1 MGFPEGTSALEGF
14 ARSEYALVVAAV
26 GRITGDPV
34 GASDAVQDAIVGFLD
49 SPPRHPVDNLAAWLT
64 VVAVNK
70 QRDRRRR
77 TLAEGRAL
85 ARVGLQ
91 AETVV
96 ERASLDA
103 DMRAALGALP
113 TRQREICVLHYV
125 LDESVATIA
134 GRLDVSSGAV
144 KTHLFRG
151 RRALAARLVAA

>member
-1 MGFPEGTSALEGF
+1 LDAF
-14 ARSEYALVVAAV
+14 ARHDYALVVAAV
-26 GRITGDPV
+26 ARITGDAG
-34 GASDAVQDAIVGFLD
+34 GASDAVQDAVVGFLEN
-49 SPPRHPVDNLAAWLT
+49 PPRHPVDNLAAWLT

-77 TLAEGRAL
+77 SLAEGRAL
-85 ARVGLQ
+85 ARFGLP
-91 AETVV
+91 AETAV
-96 ERASLDA
+96 ELASLDD

>member
-1 MGFPEGTSALEGF
+1 LEHF
-14 ARSEYALVVAAV
+14 ARSDYAMVVAAV
-26 GRITGDPV
+26 GRITGDPG
-34 GASDAVQDAIVGFLD
+34 GASDAVQDAVVGFLEN
-49 SPPRHPVDNLAAWLT
+49 PPRHPVQNLAAWLT

-85 ARVGLQ
+85 ARFGLP
-91 AETVV
+91 AETAV
-96 ERASLDA
+96 ELASLDA

>member
-1 MGFPEGTSALEGF
+1 MGNTSALERFG
-14 ARSEYALVVAAV
+14 RSDYAAVVAAV
-26 GRITGDPV
+26 ARITGDPG
-34 GASDAVQDAIVGFLD
+34 GASDAVQDAVVGFLEN
-49 SPPRHPVDNLAAWLT
+49 PPRHPVDNLAAWLT

-77 TLAEGRAL
+77 ALAEGRAL
-85 ARVGLQ
+85 ARFGLP
-91 AETVV
+91 AETAADP
-96 ERASLDA
+96 ASLDA
-103 DMRAALGALP
+103 DMRAAIGALP

>member
-1 MGFPEGTSALEGF
+1 MDAF
-14 ARSEYALVVAAV
+14 ARLDYDHVVAAV
-26 GRITGDPV
+26 ARITGDSG
-34 GASDAVQDAIVGFLD
+34 GAGDAVQDAVVGFLEN
-49 SPPRHPVDNLAAWLT
+49 PPRHPVDNLAAWLT

-77 TLAEGRAL
+77 GLAEGRAL
-85 ARVGLQ
+85 ARFGLP
-91 AETVV
+91 AETAV
-96 ERASLDA
+96 ELTSLDD

-134 GRLDVSSGAV
+134 GRLDVSSGSV

>member
-1 MGFPEGTSALEGF
+1 MITREGTSALDAF
-14 ARSEYALVVAAV
+14 ARHDYALVVAAV
-26 GRITGDPV
+26 ARITGDAG
-34 GASDAVQDAIVGFLD
+34 GASDAVQDAVVGFLEN
-49 SPPRHPVDNLAAWLT
+49 PPRHPVDNLAAWLT

-77 TLAEGRAL
+77 SLAEGRAL
-85 ARVGLQ
+85 ARFGLP
-91 AETVV
+91 AETAV
-96 ERASLDA
+96 ELTSLDD